1 MSTTKDSRCWF
12 HAAHNPIIIIIIII
26 ANDPDNHGVT
36 NPLKRVLVPTLS
48 LVFHSWIFSL
58 LSLPSML
65 LLIFTD
71 TSLNSLCWCWG
82 LMTVECFDPSKVSMK
97 LLLLLLLIIIQ
108 PLLLLPFQVALFN
121 WHFYEEHHH
130 CIISFGQ
137 NQSKKWPLIN
147 FPKTTM
153 VFKSC
158 YQLIGSNSET
168 SSSDFD
174 FDHYDST
181 KV

>member
-12 HAAHNPIIIIIIII
+12 HAAHNPIIIITIII
-26 ANDPDNHGVT
+26 AHDSDNHGVT

-71 TSLNSLCWCWG
+71 TSLDSLCWCWG
-82 LMTVECFDPSKVSMK
+82 LMTVECFDPSKVSIQA
-97 LLLLLLLIIIQ
+97 LLLLIIIQ

-137 NQSKKWPLIN
+137 NQSNKIT
-147 FPKTTM
+147 PKTIM

-168 SSSDFD
+168 SSSDFG
-174 FDHYDST
+174 FDHHGST